1 MAHLDLTKI
10 AKEPLTLSFGEDETF
25 TIPVEPT
32 LETVYKMANLEE
44 KTQQAKSSKE
54 QLELFADMILFI
66 LSQDKTKDVNKSFV
80 KQNISFTQMQAIVQ
94 YYQNEVMQNHN
105 NPN

>member
-32 LETVYKMANLEE
+32 LETVYKMVNLEE
-44 KTQQAKSSKE
+44 KAQQAKLSKE
-54 QLELFADMILFI
+54 QLELFADLILFI
-66 LSQDKTKDVNKSFV
+66 LSQDKTKDINKTFV
-80 KQNISFTQMQAIVQ
+80 LQNISFPQMQAIAR
-94 YYQNEVMQNHN
+94 YYQNEVMQNHD